1 MAEDSATPGWFL
13 AALQSPC
20 SGGTIEVDGCPLHYL
35 AWGDPAN
42 PPLLLVHGG
51 LAHARWWTA
60 IAPQLARHYYVIAP
74 DLAGHGDSGW
84 RANYTL
90 EAWAADL
97 LAVSRATCGERRP
110 VIVGHSLGGQIA
122 ITAAALYGRQL
133 AGVVV
138 VDAPV
143 TRPDPESGALVQH
156 ARPLKVYPDLAGA
169 MARFRLLP
177 QQPCENA
184 WLFNYIARHSL
195 REAEGGWSWKFDPA
209 VLSRPL
215 PTSLADYLA
224 RAACPL
230 AMVRGEYS
238 AVVPSEAA
246 ELMYELCE
254 RSAPLIEIACSWHH
268 LLIDQPLAFLSAL
281 RALLAAWEHAS
292 VPVRRAQAAP

>member
-1 MAEDSATPGWFL
+1 M
-13 AALQSPC
+13 
-20 SGGTIEVDGCPLHYL
+20 DGSPLHYL
-35 AWGDPAN
+35 AWGDPAS

-74 DLAGHGDSGW
+74 DLAGHGDSGR

-156 ARPLKVYPDLAGA
+156 ERPLKVYPDLAGA

-177 QQPCENA
+177 QQPCENV

-238 AVVPSEAA
+238 AVVPPETA

-254 RSAPLIEIACSWHH
+254 RSAPLIEIPGSWHH